1 MDNNMMG
8 IALMAGAAIMVG
20 AWFISRRNGV
30 PLPIPQQQRLS
41 DAGQQ
46 PGFMADKR
54 EQPEYMA
61 EDEQPSAVYATEP
74 SGSTAW

>member
-1 MDNNMMG
+1 MNNQMMG
-8 IALMAGAAIMVG
+8 IILMAGAAIMVG

-46 PGFMADKR
+46 PGFMADRR
-54 EQPEYMA
+54 EQPTYMA
-61 EDEQPSAVYATEP
+61 EDEQPADRWRLETMGA
-74 SGSTAW
+74 

>member
-1 MDNNMMG
+1 MNNQMLG

-54 EQPEYMA
+54 EQPNFMA
-61 EDEQPSAVYATEP
+61 EDEQPADRWRLEAL
-74 SGSTAW
+74 GA

>member
-1 MDNNMMG
+1 MNNQTMG
-8 IALMAGAAIMVG
+8 IVLMAGAAIMVG

-46 PGFMADKR
+46 PRF
-54 EQPEYMA
+54 MA